1 MTIWKSRPGCAATVK
16 HKNFK
21 RHRVSCVFFLRPFR
35 RALFNRRRRR
45 KTEPTPAAQIAPYLR
60 QPRNH
65 QPTAPACIGLW
76 KTPPMHANFANKQ
89 RSSLVMWG
97 RKKYNKVDLCNIR
110 QYAKSFD
117 LASEENYFRIKRNKA
132 KNGLIKRKWICLFY
146 LKQIKMASNDRC
158 LTCLTQLEKWT
169 MAHGQAHTP
178 QM

>member
-1 MTIWKSRPGCAATVK
+1 MMTIWKSRPGCAATVK

-21 RHRVSCVFFLRPFR
+21 RHRVSCVFFLCTFFAGRFLIAGGGGKQNLPRLPKSLPIFS
-35 RALFNRRRRR
+35 
-45 KTEPTPAAQIAPYLR
+45 KT
-60 QPRNH
+60 RNH

-76 KTPPMHANFANKQ
+76 KTPPMYANFANKQ
-89 RSSLVMWG
+89 RSSLVLRG

-146 LKQIKMASNDRC
+146 QRQIVKDF
-158 LTCLTQLEKWT
+158 LIKFTKK
-169 MAHGQAHTP
+169 P
-178 QM
+178 QKSARSRF

>member
-1 MTIWKSRPGCAATVK
+1 MMTIWKSRPGCAATVK
-16 HKNFK
+16 HKSSK
-21 RHRVSCVFFLRPFR
+21 DTGIACVFFC
-35 RALFNRRRRR
+35 ALF
-45 KTEPTPAAQIAPYLR
+45 AGHSLIAGGGGKQNLPRLPRGPYLR

-76 KTPPMHANFANKQ
+76 KTPPMYANFANKQ
-89 RSSLVMWG
+89 RSSLVMWE

-146 LKQIKMASNDRC
+146 LKQIKMASIDRC